1 MMYKP
6 NTMQILIYIPILLS
20 NINLHNVKAFTFTIQ
35 TKKHKSIPFAKKNK
49 WMHESPSNTPKEIK
63 RPINEFSRIV
73 RIDSVLSS
81 GSSASRNA
89 RNYNIFIEAKKE
101 ELEGLA
107 KRFQLPDIGK
117 LEADLVLRKDSGTKS
132 GTSSKGRSMQYEYET

>member
-1 MMYKP
+1 M
-6 NTMQILIYIPILLS
+6 NTMQILIYLPILLS
-20 NINLHNVKAFTFTIQ
+20 INVKSFTIPIIKQ
-35 TKKHKSIPFAKKNK
+35 TPIPFQTNIPAKKNK
-49 WMHESPSNTPKEIK
+49 WMHETPSNTPKEIK
-63 RPINEFSRIV
+63 RPTNEFSRIV

-89 RNYNIFIEAKKE
+89 RNYNVCIEAKTE

-132 GTSSKGRSMQYEYET
+132 GMSSKGRFSFICNGV